1 MKTKVQL
8 VEDFKDVWKYSTM
21 QVQYVATVVLGS
33 WVLMAP
39 EQQAAILA
47 SIGLPPGKVVV
58 VGAVMWLAA
67 NVLARVTK
75 VTKAAPPTDQP

>member
-21 QVQYVATVVLGS
+21 QVQYVATVVLGL

-39 EQQAAILA
+39 NSKRQY
-47 SIGLPPGKVVV
+47 
-58 VGAVMWLAA
+58 
-67 NVLARVTK
+67 
-75 VTKAAPPTDQP
+75 